1 MVSDACTPQIE
12 PDISIQT
19 IEEKTVLVIDIV
31 PGKFQ
36 TFIILRK
43 KEKRLQLLFE
53 LMEQAD
59 LLTQEN

>member
-31 PGKFQ
+31 PGSSDL
-36 TFIILRK
+36 IILRK